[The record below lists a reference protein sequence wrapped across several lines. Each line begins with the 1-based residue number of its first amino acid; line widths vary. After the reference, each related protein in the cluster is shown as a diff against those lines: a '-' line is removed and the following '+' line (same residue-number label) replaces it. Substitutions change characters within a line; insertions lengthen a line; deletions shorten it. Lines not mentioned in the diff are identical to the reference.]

1 MGSNFNDIIDVILT
15 FNKNEELSKNIA
27 VSGSIVP
34 YIVTNKESLECH
46 TDFYFLVKHKK
57 INDVRD
63 IIKKLSKEY
72 TFDIVSDSKKYSA
85 IDYGFKIKYENTVVG
100 FFPYSIV
107 DNNFTIRTFS
117 ITKGKKEAG
126 LKTKAI
132 PNITKSSVIRYV
144 NFNGDDK
151 IRIVSPEFILASKEM
166 SERKPGNPTPETIK
180 LLREICDESVLQAL
194 RENISKAKV
203 NVEYRKSKKFDYKFM
218 LIVIFLVAI
227 LIFLAYKCFKK

>member
-1 MGSNFNDIIDVILT
+1 MNSNFNDIIDVILT

-72 TFDIVSDSKKYSA
+72 TFDIVSDSKNYSA
-85 IDYGFKIKYENTVVG
+85 SDYGFKIMYGDTVVG

-107 DNNFTIRTFS
+107 DNNFTIILYICRTPQS
-117 ITKGKKEAG
+117 
-126 LKTKAI
+126 
-132 PNITKSSVIRYV
+132 
-144 NFNGDDK
+144 
-151 IRIVSPEFILASKEM
+151 
-166 SERKPGNPTPETIK
+166 
-180 LLREICDESVLQAL
+180 EICIFTHFRMWLWYPIHD
-194 RENISKAKV
+194 NICIL
-203 NVEYRKSKKFDYKFM
+203 FPLFM
-218 LIVIFLVAI
+218 
-227 LIFLAYKCFKK
+227 